1 MLFGDSLPSKNDR
14 RDFKIYINY
23 SNFINFTGTIWISQG
38 LLDGDT
44 ISSDV
49 QVFDLKISTS
59 IAADAFCRL
68 HNDKYTIFHPHENCG
83 LLMVKSGRTVNLL
96 GVVTQYEILEFCRS
110 GLNLSKFY

>member
-68 HNDKYTIFHPHENCG
+68 HNDKYTKIQPC
-83 LLMVKSGRTVNLL
+83 
-96 GVVTQYEILEFCRS
+96 
-110 GLNLSKFY
+110 